1 MKKRVIVLGIAV
13 GLVCIAAMDRA
24 MALWRHD
31 VPIGAPL
38 DLSAIS
44 KLRVDGAA
52 SLISVTTDPDTPLT
66 ATLTGERDGWGSLW
80 QSGWHARDCS
90 DSGRMH
96 IDDDTLVVDVADM
109 SRYFDWSDCTI
120 KLNAN
125 LRPQSAVLIRQKAAR
140 IGLDGDFS
148 TVNVRADAGDFTLDG
163 HASTLDVSGAALRVQ
178 AFFKTISKD
187 ETILLS
193 GRMMDATLR
202 FITPTSIS
210 YLVEATASYI
220 DSALPNTPGAHPAI
234 TIRGEM
240 VRARIE

>member
-31 VPIGAPL
+31 VPIGVPL

-52 SLISVTTDPDTPLT
+52 SLISVTTDPGTPLT

-96 IDDDTLVVDVADM
+96 IDNDTLVVDVADM

-120 KLNAN
+120 KLKAN

-140 IGLDGDFS
+140 IGLDGDFPPS
-148 TVNVRADAGDFTLDG
+148 MCGPMLGISPWTAMPARWMFQ
-163 HASTLDVSGAALRVQ
+163 ALRCGCRRSSRPS
-178 AFFKTISKD
+178 A
-187 ETILLS
+187 
-193 GRMMDATLR
+193 RMKPS
-202 FITPTSIS
+202 FC
-210 YLVEATASYI
+210 
-220 DSALPNTPGAHPAI
+220 PA
-234 TIRGEM
+234 G
-240 VRARIE
+240 